1 MLRQISCPIFFQNI
15 VPKSRIPARRED
27 FFAPRRSFCLPA
39 AAEPG
44 EFRIFVSKG
53 PEGLHDCPG
62 AGHQTKPT
70 RMNRILTLIASCL
83 LLASCAGKNRY
94 DLVPYPNHLTPR
106 PGTFTAA
113 GAAFVGD
120 ERMDDASRAA
130 LEAFAARLAE
140 ASQGENPVRY
150 AADPAAAEG
159 FRFVVDESLAA
170 ERYLL
175 DVSRR
180 SVTVRASALPGFLYA
195 IQTLRQLLPPAI
207 CGGEGAA
214 EWVIPC
220 VEIDDAPRFAYR
232 GLMLDV
238 ARHFFDAAQV
248 KKILDVMAFH
258 KLNTL
263 HWHLTDDQGW
273 RIEIRRYPRLTEY
286 GSIRKGTVV
295 GKNWDQYDGIP
306 YGGYYTQEEIR
317 DVVAYAAA
325 RGITVIPEIDLPGH
339 MVAALACYPELGC
352 TGGPYEVWGRWGV
365 ADDVLCVG
373 QEKTF
378 EFLEGVLTEVMELFP
393 SEYIHIGGD
402 ECPKVRWE
410 KCPRCQAKIRE
421 LGLRDDDRHQA
432 EHYLQSYVTARI
444 EKFLNAHGR
453 RIIGWDEILEGEL
466 APDATVM
473 SWRGSDGGIAAAKL
487 GHDAI
492 MTPTTHFY
500 FDYYQAR
507 DTENE
512 PFGIGGYVPVERVY
526 AYEPLADTLPQE
538 LRSHIL
544 GVQANLWTEY
554 IATPEHQEYMLL
566 PRMAALSEVQWCDPG
581 RREWTRFAAAMPHI
595 VDLYGRMGY
604 NYATV
609 LFGVT
614 SSLRNVPEK
623 GCVEVTLSTVGDAPI
638 HYTLD
643 GGDPT
648 AESPR
653 YTAPLEIRD
662 SCTLKAIALREG
674 VAPRLLERTFSRS
687 KALGHA
693 IELNTLPMGKYTFGA
708 PESLVDGIESSF
720 SYANGDWAGW
730 YGDPMSVT
738 IDMNGATYG
747 EVRLG
752 TLVLKGEDIF
762 PPLDLAASTSD
773 DGEHFTE
780 VGRIEIPMETAAD
793 PEGLK
798 SYTVRF
804 PETSAR
810 YLRVEART
818 VNPIPDWHGAR
829 GKRGFLFVDEIC
841 VN

>member
-1 MLRQISCPIFFQNI
+1 
-15 VPKSRIPARRED
+15 
-27 FFAPRRSFCLPA
+27 
-39 AAEPG
+39 
-44 EFRIFVSKG
+44 
-53 PEGLHDCPG
+53 
-62 AGHQTKPT
+62 
-70 RMNRILTLIASCL
+70 MNRLLTLIASSL
-83 LLASCAGKNRY
+83 LLASCTGNNNRY
-94 DLVPYPNHLTPR
+94 ELVPYPNHLTPR
-106 PGTFTAA
+106 SGAFTAA
-113 GAAFVGD
+113 GAEFVGD

-130 LEAFAARLAE
+130 VEAFAAQLSE
-140 ASQGENPVRY
+140 ASQCESAVSFT
-150 AADPAAAEG
+150 ADPASGKG
-159 FRFVVDESLAA
+159 FRFLVDESLAT
-170 ERYLL
+170 ERYQL
-175 DVSRR
+175 DISRR
-180 SVTVRASALPGFLYA
+180 NVTVKASSLPGFLYA
-195 IQTLRQLLPPAI
+195 IQTLRQLLPPAL
-207 CGGEGAA
+207 CGGEATAGTAW
-214 EWVIPC
+214 EIPC
-220 VEIDDAPRFAYR
+220 AEIDDAPRFAYR
-232 GLMLDV
+232 GLMIDV
-238 ARHFFDAAQV
+238 ARHFFDTAQM
-248 KKILDVMAFH
+248 KRILDVMAFH

-273 RIEIRRYPRLTEY
+273 RIEIKRYPRLTEY
-286 GSIRKGTVV
+286 GSIRKQTVV
-295 GKNWDQYDGIP
+295 KKNWDQYDGTP
-306 YGGYYTQEEIR
+306 YGGFYTQEEIR
-317 DVVAYAAA
+317 DVVAYAATL
-325 RGITVIPEIDLPGH
+325 GITVIPEIDLPGH

-373 QEKTF
+373 NEKTF

-393 SEYIHIGGD
+393 SKYIHIGGD

-410 KCPRCQAKIRE
+410 KCPRCQARIRE
-421 LGLRDDDRHQA
+421 LGLKDDDRHQA

-473 SWRGSDGGIAAAKL
+473 SWRGSEGGIAAAKL

-512 PFGIGGYVPVERVY
+512 PFGIGGYVPIERVY
-526 AYEPLADTLPQE
+526 EYEPLPDTLSQE

-544 GVQANLWTEY
+544 GVQANLWSEY

-614 SSLRNVPEK
+614 GSVRNVPEQ

-643 GGDPT
+643 GTDPT
-648 AESPR
+648 TESPR
-653 YTAPLEIRD
+653 YTAPIIID
-662 SCTLKAIALREG
+662 HGCTLKAIAAHENIP
-674 VAPRLLERTFSRS
+674 PRLFERTFSQN

-693 IELNTLPMGKYTFGA
+693 IKLETRPMEKYTYGA

-720 SYANGDWAGW
+720 EYKNGDWSGW
-730 YGDPMSVT
+730 YNDPMRVT
-738 IDMNGATYG
+738 IDMAGASYS

-752 TLVLKGEDIF
+752 TLVLKGDHIF
-762 PPLDLAASTSD
+762 PPLSLVASTSD
-773 DGEHFTE
+773 DGKTFTE
-780 VGRIEIPMETAAD
+780 AGRLDIPMAKATD
-793 PEGLK
+793 PDGLQ
-798 SYTVRF
+798 SYTVSF

-818 VNPIPDWHGAR
+818 VDSIPDWHATP
-829 GKRGFLFVDEIC
+829 GKSGFLFVDEIC